1 MIKDNLYPQIVAQEE
16 TPEEPSTEE
25 TVDQEENPMGAPAE
39 GDETPSEGGEET
51 PAEGGEETPAE
62 APAEGGEE
70 TPAEGGEETPAEE
83 NKGF

>member
-16 TPEEPSTEE
+16 TAEEPKTEE

-39 GDETPSEGGEET
+39 GEET
-51 PAEGGEETPAE
+51 PT
-62 APAEGGEE
+62 EGGEE

-83 NKGF
+83 NTGF